1 MEGNLPVIVALVV
14 SGFASALILALALAD
29 LVLHRQRAERQPDA
43 AELTDRQTRPA
54 KRASGGDI
62 FAR

>member
-14 SGFASALILALALAD
+14 LGFASALILALALAD
-29 LVLHRQRAERQPDA
+29 LVLHRQRAERQPDT
-43 AELTDRQTRPA
+43 AELTDRQTRLA